1 MRKISSSPKDIAL
14 SIDNEGKTIT
24 EYITL
29 KGQIKRIDSQ
39 ILQLNGNISGQLEL
53 VCDNSG
59 EMYAET
65 INYPLVLYISD
76 GIWDSQSQSKRLD
89 SFDVIEFF
97 DGFIDLHYILESEI
111 TSIRSVY
118 HTKNFEMK
126 E

>member
-1 MRKISSSPKDIAL
+1 MRKVSSSPKDIAL
-14 SIDNEGKTIT
+14 SIDNEGETIT

-39 ILQLNGNISGQLEL
+39 ILQLSGSISGQLEL

-111 TSIRSVY
+111 TSIRSDY

>member
-39 ILQLNGNISGQLEL
+39 ILQLNGNISGQLER

-65 INYPLVLYISD
+65 INYPLGLYISE

-89 SFDVIEFF
+89 IFDVIEFF

-111 TSIRSVY
+111 TSIRSDY

>member
-1 MRKISSSPKDIAL
+1 MKKISSSPKDIAL
-14 SIDNEGKTIT
+14 SIDNEGETIT

-53 VCDNSG
+53 VCDKSG

-111 TSIRSVY
+111 TSIRSDY